1 MGPMLF
7 NIFSSDIDSGIKY
20 ILIKFVDDNKLCD
33 KVKMT
38 EGWDATQRDLDSL
51 CQWDKEKLMRFKKS
65 KCKVLHMGN
74 GNQPLV
80 SVQVEGCKDREQPC
94 HNGHRDTSK

>member
-38 EGWDATQRDLDSL
+38 EGWDATQRDLDSFVSGTRR
-51 CQWDKEKLMRFKKS
+51 KLMRFKKS

>member
-1 MGPMLF
+1 MLF

-38 EGWDATQRDLDSL
+38 EGWDATPRDLDSL

-74 GNQPLV
+74 GNHQYKLKDVRTENSPATMGIGILV
-80 SVQVEGCKDREQPC
+80 
-94 HNGHRDTSK
+94 NSKWT